1 MSNGDI
7 AYELADL
14 LADNGFGTLG
24 DDIMVGQIDFVKNG
38 IYLLNVAGDSNNYVP
53 MQRSVVD
60 IYAKNTS
67 ANAGITKLRNIKNLL
82 DRMHSVNL
90 GQNYIYSILLLG
102 SIENIQRDN
111 EYAKIMKITIEVMH
125 RDKALIS

>member
-1 MSNGDI
+1 MNNGDI
-7 AYELADL
+7 AYELADH

-24 DDIMVGQIDFVKNG
+24 TDIFVGQIDFAKNG
-38 IYLLNVAGDSNNYVP
+38 IYLVNAGGDSNNYVP

-67 ANAGITKLRNIKNLL
+67 ANAGITKLRNMKNLL

-90 GQNYIYSILLLG
+90 GQNYIYSILLL
-102 SIENIQRDN
+102 SSLENIQRDN
-111 EYAKIMKITIEVMH
+111 EYAKIMKITVEIMH